1 MSETISHIKGAL
13 SQKTQELSDLGDR
26 LLRWYRDQPIWKKC
40 LIFTGLGIAT
50 IAGLLA
56 LIFHKQI
63 IKLLVTISDT
73 LHHSV
78 VGGVILFT
86 LVFFVGFPPL
96 LGFLA
101 LLMLCGMVYGFPL
114 GWLLLAPASV
124 LGSFASFLVFRHLLK
139 DQAANLVR
147 KNEKFKAF
155 SEILQEDNSL
165 FLLILIRLCPLPY
178 SLLNGA
184 LASIP
189 NLSATTYLWASIITS
204 PKMFVHIFVGHAIKN
219 LGDEERPA
227 SAKWLDLFSIV
238 LTGIALFIAS
248 YIIYNRMEQKLQS
261 FHNGLDSYEEMV
273 FDTDLNSPV
282 NFELNSADYDEDN
295 FIIGYD
301 DEGELPERALIKQD
315 TTTGS
320 GKISI

>member
-1 MSETISHIKGAL
+1 MAESISKIKEII
-13 SQKTQELSDLGDR
+13 SQKTQEFSDLGTR
-26 LLRWYRDQPIWKKC
+26 LLQWYREQPLWKRI
-40 LIFTGLGIAT
+40 LIVTALGITA
-50 IAGLLA
+50 IVGLLA
-56 LIFHKQI
+56 LVFHKRI

-78 VGGVILFT
+78 LGGVVLFT
-86 LVFFVGFPPL
+86 LVFFVGFPPI

-101 LLMLCGMVYGFPL
+101 LLMLCGMVYGFPM
-114 GWLLLAPASV
+114 GWFLLAPASV

-139 DQAANLVR
+139 EQAANLVR

-165 FLLILIRLCPLPY
+165 FLLVLIRLCPLPY

-189 NLSATTYLWASIITS
+189 NLSATTYLMASIVTS
-204 PKMFVHIFVGHAIKN
+204 PKMFVHIFVGHVIKN

-227 SAKWLDLFSIV
+227 SAKWLDLFSIL

-261 FHNGLDSYEEMV
+261 FHNGLDSYEEML
-273 FDTDLNSPV
+273 FENDLNSPV

-295 FIIGYD
+295 FIIGDD
-301 DEGELPERALIKQD
+301 DEGGFSERAFIKQD
-315 TTTGS
+315 GNSGS

>member
-1 MSETISHIKGAL
+1 MAEAISNIKEVV
-13 SQKTQELSDLGDR
+13 SQKTKEFSDLGNR
-26 LLRWYRDQPIWKKC
+26 LLQWYREQPLWKRV
-40 LIFTGLGIAT
+40 LIVTALGIAAV
-50 IAGLLA
+50 AGLLA
-56 LIFHKQI
+56 LIFHKRI
-63 IKLLVTISDT
+63 IKLLVAISDT

-78 VGGVILFT
+78 VGGVVLFT

-139 DQAANLVR
+139 EQAANLVR

-189 NLSATTYLWASIITS
+189 NLSATTYLMASVITS
-204 PKMFVHIFVGHAIKN
+204 PKMFVHIFVGHVIKN

-227 SAKWLDLFSIV
+227 SAKWLDLFSIL

-261 FHNGLDSYEEMV
+261 FHNGLDSYEEMI

-295 FIIGYD
+295 FIIGYE
-301 DEGELPERALIKQD
+301 DEGDLPEGGSVKQD
-315 TTTGS
+315 TSNGS